1 MFMKITKRQLRRI
14 IKEEKQKLLKETVA
28 DMIEYEEL
36 IGNYAT
42 QISNNFGEDMM
53 TLYDEEPDAFAVP
66 DPEGSG
72 MVRVPKDVWQQQV
85 VYAQQELDSGIVD
98 AISRVIE
105 QVEMQLHDGQYLDER

>member
-1 MFMKITKRQLRRI
+1 MKITKRQLRRI

-36 IGNYAT
+36 IGKYAT

-53 TLYDEEPDAFAVP
+53 MLYDEEPEAFAVP
-66 DPEGSG
+66 NPSGSG
-72 MVRVPKDVWQQQV
+72 MSQVPKDVWQQQV